1 LLGHGWWFS
10 PCTLASSTT
19 KTGRHD
25 IAEILLKV
33 VLNTINQSIN
43 RSIRDEP
50 TKSLGIKTM
59 YMPRYIVQ
67 LVNMF
72 NCLAY
77 MIGRSKMNE
86 SLHDMTS
93 TQNEM
98 LDVCVKLSQRKK
110 DTRNIYFDLDCIDK
124 FIVKNK

>member
-10 PCTLASSTT
+10 PCTLASSAT

-43 RSIRDEP
+43 RPIRDES

>member
-1 LLGHGWWFS
+1 
-10 PCTLASSTT
+10 
-19 KTGRHD
+19 
-25 IAEILLKV
+25 
-33 VLNTINQSIN
+33 
-43 RSIRDEP
+43 
-50 TKSLGIKTM
+50 
-59 YMPRYIVQ
+59 MPRYIVQ

-124 FIVKNK
+124 FIVKIK

>member
-33 VLNTINQSIN
+33 VLNTINQPIN